1 MIESYTHPAEIANTV
16 RRLKSTV
23 RHLDKNARTRT
34 RVAQTV
40 PARPGPTHPCV
51 IPICHIPVAYPQC
64 ISLCHTRLPYA
75 SAMPAPSHH
84 MTPAWHA
91 PPLRARSQARARGW
105 GAKSAQRFIY
115 ICLPPIF
122 AQFLVLSTL
131 YPRVKPA
138 HYPRVPR
145 PLLTPWS
152 RPSIMRGWKTRPP
165 PPSPRRLSHLRP
177 TCRASPA

>member
-1 MIESYTHPAEIANTV
+1 MTV

-23 RHLDKNARTRT
+23 RRLDKNARTRT
-34 RVAQTV
+34 RVAQIV
-40 PARPGPTHPCV
+40 PARPGPTYPCG
-51 IPICHIPVAYPQC
+51 ISTCHIPVAYSQC
-64 ISLCHTRLPYA
+64 VSLRHIRLPYA
-75 SAMPAPSHH
+75 CSIPVPSHH
-84 MTPAWHA
+84 MMPAWRA
-91 PPLRARSQARARGW
+91 SPLRACSRTRARGW

-115 ICLPPIF
+115 IYLPPIF

-145 PLLTPWS
+145 PLLTPWP
-152 RPSIMRGWKTRPP
+152 RPSIMRGWKTQSPP

>member
-23 RHLDKNARTRT
+23 RHLDKNARPRARP

-40 PARPGPTHPCV
+40 PARPIPPHPCV
-51 IPICHIPVAYPQC
+51 ISICHIPASYPQC
-64 ISLCHTRLPYA
+64 ISLWHTHLPYPCGILAMRIPASYPITICLRHPRTQPSYDTRLTRA
-75 SAMPAPSHH
+75 PAPRR
-84 MTPAWHA
+84 PA
-91 PPLRARSQARARGW
+91 PPARGGW
-105 GAKSAQRFIY
+105 GANFAQRFIY

-131 YPRVKPA
+131 YPGIKST

-145 PLLTPWS
+145 PLLTP
-152 RPSIMRGWKTRPP
+152 
-165 PPSPRRLSHLRP
+165 
-177 TCRASPA
+177 